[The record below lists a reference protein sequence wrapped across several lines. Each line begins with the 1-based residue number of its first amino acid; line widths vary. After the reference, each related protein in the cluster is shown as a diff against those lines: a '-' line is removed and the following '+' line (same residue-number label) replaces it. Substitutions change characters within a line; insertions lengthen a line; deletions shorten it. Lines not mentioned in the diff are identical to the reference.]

1 MGNTSAKHLD
11 KEDLRQLKEQTECII
26 TYISHHQMTL
36 NLF

>member
-11 KEDLRQLKEQTECII
+11 KEDLRQLKEQTECIN
-26 TYISHHQMTL
+26 TYITHLQITF

>member
-26 TYISHHQMTL
+26 TYIS
-36 NLF
+36 LFQITFNIF